1 MNVFR
6 SRLLDILSIQ
16 FLMNKKL
23 KEKYVNSKWLLRN
36 LFCWRIFLNISK
48 IAEKCSTS
56 NVIKEQ
62 LNWRIMYVNLGAK
75 VVVFP
80 WGNWR
85 HFCPLSSWPTGKPT
99 STPSAWRSRGGGGRG
114 GVGWGGVGTEL
125 PHANDSRCSS
135 SRLDGRDCRF
145 LSHLPLFRTENQYSF
160 YPQWRFCS

>member
-6 SRLLDILSIQ
+6 SRLLDILLFQ

-23 KEKYVNSKWLLRN
+23 KEKYANSKWILRN

-80 WGNWR
+80 
-85 HFCPLSSWPTGKPT
+85 
-99 STPSAWRSRGGGGRG
+99 
-114 GVGWGGVGTEL
+114 
-125 PHANDSRCSS
+125 
-135 SRLDGRDCRF
+135 
-145 LSHLPLFRTENQYSF
+145 
-160 YPQWRFCS
+160 

>member
-1 MNVFR
+1 MTYY
-6 SRLLDILSIQ
+6 
-16 FLMNKKL
+16 KKL
-23 KEKYVNSKWLLRN
+23 KEKYANSKWILRN

-75 VVVFP
+75 VVVQSLRKLKTFLP
-80 WGNWR
+80 VKFMTHRKTNKY
-85 HFCPLSSWPTGKPT
+85 PKLTN
-99 STPSAWRSRGGGGRG
+99 
-114 GVGWGGVGTEL
+114 

-135 SRLDGRDCRF
+135 SRLDGRDCRC

-160 YPQWRFCS
+160 YPQ